1 MPTTFSRCKTAMIN
15 ATPPVI
21 ITTKLGGAISNG
33 SSFFIFYFWH
43 FQNCFNSAS
52 FPIKVALILA
62 GKINRIIRLQIRAK
76 SKKMI
81 RANLID
87 IYNLETACKAFL
99 FGGCKGNA
107 NNFLTLQDCN
117 DKCNTASNNDNKLL
131 DNQQR
136 CSLERKEVS

>member
-1 MPTTFSRCKTAMIN
+1 M
-15 ATPPVI
+15 
-21 ITTKLGGAISNG
+21 
-33 SSFFIFYFWH
+33 
-43 FQNCFNSAS
+43 
-52 FPIKVALILA
+52 
-62 GKINRIIRLQIRAK
+62 
-76 SKKMI
+76 SKP
-81 RANLID
+81 NT
-87 IYNLETACKAFL
+87 YYTLETACKAFL